1 MQDIQYDFL
10 SRDNDAFPEVFEGM
24 LDSHGTNVAG
34 TIAMEK
40 GTGFCGV
47 GVAYNS
53 FITGESRIFFF
64 QHKLQQLSH

>member
-1 MQDIQYDFL
+1 MKDIQYDFL
-10 SRDNDAFPEVFEGM
+10 SRDKDAFPERHEGM
-24 LDSHGTNVAG
+24 RESHGTNVAG

-40 GTGFCGV
+40 GNGFCGV

-53 FITGESRIFFF
+53 LITGESRIFSF